1 MCLFVIDYICLL
13 RIDKNRKRERRNKKQ
28 VESR

>member
-1 MCLFVIDYICLL
+1 MCLSVIDYICLSK
-13 RIDKNRKRERRNKKQ
+13 IDENRKRERRNKKQ

>member
-13 RIDKNRKRERRNKKQ
+13 RIDENRKRERRNKKQ